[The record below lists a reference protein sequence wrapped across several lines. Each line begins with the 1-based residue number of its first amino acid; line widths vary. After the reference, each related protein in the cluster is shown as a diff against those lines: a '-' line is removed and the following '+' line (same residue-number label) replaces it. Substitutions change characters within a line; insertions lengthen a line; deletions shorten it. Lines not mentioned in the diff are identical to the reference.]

1 MIPLAAGTVDITLSE
16 VAASLALIAVAI
28 AVSFWR
34 RADLEQDIAVAVVR
48 SFLQLTAV
56 GYVSNTS

>member
-1 MIPLAAGTVDITLSE
+1 VSSTVNVTLGE

-34 RADLEQDIAVAVVR
+34 RADLEQDIAVAC
-48 SFLQLTAV
+48 S
-56 GYVSNTS
+56 